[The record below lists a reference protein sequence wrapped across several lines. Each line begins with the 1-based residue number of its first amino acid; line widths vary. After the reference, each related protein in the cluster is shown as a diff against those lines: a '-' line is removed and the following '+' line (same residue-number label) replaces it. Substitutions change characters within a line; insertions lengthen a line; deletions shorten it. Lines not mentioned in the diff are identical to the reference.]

1 MRKQCDGYLSH
12 VVKYQMMPHK
22 LKFTVLFFIALALSA
37 NFLWGSGVVLAQSE
51 IEKLQQEIRDRNNR
65 LGDIEKEIAQF
76 ENELKKVGAE
86 KNTLQ
91 RAINQLELE
100 RKKVQAEISY
110 TEQKINS
117 TDLELDQLI
126 LEISNTEGDIVNQQT
141 AIASIIRDYYQQT
154 DNTLVELLLQQG
166 NFSDFWNTLEM
177 NERIQNSMSERVQN
191 LKTLKETLDEKRDD
205 TLTKRGLLV
214 QLKNQYGDQNL
225 VLTNNRAEQ
234 AELLSATQNEEAN
247 YQKLLREK
255 QAAREKIVAEMRDFE
270 AKLQFILDPNTIP
283 SPGTQVF
290 DWPLKNIVVTQ
301 LFGGTEFAQ
310 RNASVYGGRAY
321 HPGVDFGAPRGT
333 PIHAPLAGTVRA
345 TGNTDLVPGCYSWGK
360 WTLIDHANGL
370 STLYAHQDVI
380 SVVAGQ
386 RVATGEIIGYVG
398 NTGFSTG
405 PHLHFTLYAK
415 EGVSVR
421 RFNEIKAVTS
431 CGAATTP
438 VAATEAYL
446 DPMLYLPPAAGVRMA
461 L

>member
-1 MRKQCDGYLSH
+1 MA
-12 VVKYQMMPHK
+12 HK
-22 LKFTVLFFIALALSA
+22 KIKTLGLFFVALILST
-37 NFLWGSGVVLAQSE
+37 NFWWGGGLVFAQSE

-100 RKKVQAEISY
+100 RKKVQAEIAY

-117 TDLELDQLI
+117 TDLELNQLI
-126 LEISNTEGDIVNQQT
+126 LEIKNAEDDIALQQN
-141 AIASIIRDYYQQT
+141 AIGSIIRDYYQRT
-154 DNTLVELLLQQG
+154 DNTLVELLLSRG
-166 NFSDFWNTLEM
+166 NFADFWNALET
-177 NERIQNSMSERVQN
+177 NERVQSSMSERVAN
-191 LKTLKETLDEKRDD
+191 LQTLRDTLDGKRNE

-214 QLKNQYGDQNL
+214 QLKNQYGDQNQ

-234 AELLSATQNEEAN
+234 AQLLTATQNEEAN
-247 YQKLLREK
+247 YQRLLKEK
-255 QAAREKIVAEMRDFE
+255 QAAREKIVAEMREFE

-290 DWPLKNIVVTQ
+290 DWPLKNIIITQ
-301 LFGGTEFAQ
+301 LFGGTEFAK

-380 SVVAGQ
+380 SVAAGQ